1 MLRTE
6 GTLLYRV
13 WQVYQSCQD
22 RSSFYIRSRWLVFAV
37 LMSLYVVRVAV
48 IGGFYVVSYALAIYL
63 LNLLIGFLAPA
74 RSDLENEE
82 DDNPILPT
90 SEGDE
95 FRPLIRKVPEFK
107 FWFSSTLATVFALTS
122 TLFEMFDIPVFW
134 PILVIYFI
142 VLFLITTKRQ
152 IAHMLKHKY
161 LPWDAGKRNFRHQG
175 RS

>member
-1 MLRTE
+1 
-6 GTLLYRV
+6 
-13 WQVYQSCQD
+13 
-22 RSSFYIRSRWLVFAV
+22 VFAV
-37 LMSLYVVRVAV
+37 LMSLYVLRVAAV
-48 IGGFYVVSYALAIYL
+48 GGYYVVSYALAIYL

-90 SEGDE
+90 REGDE

-107 FWFSSTLATVFALTS
+107 FWLSSSQATVIALT
-122 TLFEMFDIPVFW
+122 TTCFEAFNIPVFW
-134 PILVIYFI
+134 PILVVYFV

-161 LPWDAGKRNFRHQG
+161 LPWDSGKRNFRPKPSH
-175 RS
+175 